1 MKIQGDY
8 SVMSERPVEIIL
20 EHDPH
25 LEIPADSEVKIRYT
39 HGFFQKN
46 GLYPWV
52 EEFKLGTAGYRDT
65 INMENFFSTD
75 VPFNGHT
82 IMIVAEAMARIYERR
97 GYASIHLGG
106 EVRRYTDQIIDLVG
120 RIFASHGV
128 TVHLNAD
135 ATTTPIWG
143 TSFGVFYN
151 ELDGGANITASHSQN
166 FKQGFKPVDDKGMQL
181 LGTAEKIQE
190 EVKKIGKEAS
200 AGGLT
205 LTLSRADSPKI
216 RRDFHY
222 LEAYSE
228 YLRDIIPEEAF
239 RLILEAQANG
249 MKIGVSTVGGS
260 MYENSLVVFDHFGI
274 KKAPEGMIQYMH
286 WEKRDDFHRVGEID
300 GENHGSD
307 PTKQIIY
314 RNIGLKEKLL
324 SGEIDFG
331 FIWDPDGDR
340 YNIVTIAD
348 GMIRNRAEESGLEV
362 ETFQGRDGCIVY
374 FNPNQ
379 IYFLN
384 AALKLEM
391 MAKTGE
397 LFEYDHIIGTT
408 YPTSKSIGELGR
420 VFNEKYAAEF
430 ARKRTRIRVF
440 NTPVGFK
447 YFGEMVGELE
457 RQIDQGGEVILED
470 ATGREVSLGL
480 NPRILIMA
488 EESGGAA
495 MGSLNWRLSK
505 TGKRKSLAMKEKDGM
520 QVAMMNLGIVSKL
533 FLEGKSYAQLYIEKI
548 EEYDIQFRYYSR
560 IDKKL
565 FDESL
570 TGEAR
575 EKAKAIGNQAKDYM
589 VETFKSLTKE
599 RSPENVRQALQTLVG
614 DGAPIPE
621 INRVFW
627 AGDGTYID
635 FGPFWF
641 ELRASGTDAVLR
653 FYIEGKDKAL
663 LSKVNA
669 AFVGIADRKIRK
681 LGSRAG
687 QGFFLDRPAQIS

>member
-1 MKIQGDY
+1 MKLQGDHG
-8 SVMSERPVEIIL
+8 VMSERPVEIIL
-20 EHDPH
+20 ERDPY
-25 LEIPADSEVKIRYT
+25 VKIPVNRKVRIKYT
-39 HGFFQKN
+39 HEFFHEN
-46 GLYPWV
+46 GLYPWI

-75 VPFNGHT
+75 VPYNGHT

-97 GYASIHLGG
+97 GYTSIHLGG
-106 EVRRYTDQIIDLVG
+106 EVRRYTDMIIDLVG

-128 TVHLNAD
+128 AVHLNAD
-135 ATTTPIWG
+135 ATTTPIWA

-181 LGTAEKIQE
+181 LGMAETIQE
-190 EVKKIGKEAS
+190 EVRKIGKEAA
-200 AGGLT
+200 AGALT
-205 LTLSRADSPKI
+205 LTLSRTDSPRI
-216 RRDFHY
+216 TRNFRY
-222 LEAYSE
+222 IEAYSE
-228 YLRDIIPEEAF
+228 YLKDIIPEEAF
-239 RLILEAQANG
+239 RLILEAQNKG
-249 MKIGVSTVGGS
+249 MKVGVSTVGGS
-260 MYENSLVVFDHFGI
+260 MYENSLGVFERFGI

-300 GENHGSD
+300 GENHGCD
-307 PTKQIIY
+307 PTKRVIY

-324 SGEIDFG
+324 SGEIHFG

-340 YNIVTIAD
+340 YNIVTIAHCSIKD
-348 GMIRNRAEESGLEV
+348 KAEESGLEV
-362 ETFQGRDGCIVY
+362 ETFEGSDSCIVY

-397 LFEYDHIIGTT
+397 LFEYDQVIGTT
-408 YPTSKSIGELGR
+408 YPTSKSIGELAR
-420 VFNEKYAAEF
+420 VFNGIYAREF
-430 ARKRTRIRVF
+430 TLKGTMIRVF

-447 YFGEMVGELE
+447 YFGEMVGDLE
-457 RQIDQGGEVILED
+457 KRIDQGGEVILKD
-470 ATGREVSLGL
+470 ATGLEVSLGL

-495 MGSLNWRLSK
+495 MGSLNWCLSK
-505 TGKRKSLAMKEKDGM
+505 SGKRKSLAMKEKDGM
-520 QVAMMNLGIVSKL
+520 QVAMMNLGIVGKL

-565 FDESL
+565 FEESL
-570 TGEAR
+570 TGEAG
-575 EKAKAIGNQAKDYM
+575 EKARQIGNRAKDYM
-589 VETFKSLTKE
+589 VETFKSFT
-599 RSPENVRQALQTLVG
+599 RGQSPENVRQALQGLVG
-614 DGAPIPE
+614 DQTTIPE
-621 INRVFW
+621 IGRVFW

-635 FGPFWF
+635 FGSFWF

-663 LSKVNA
+663 LNNVNS
-669 AFVGIADRKIRK
+669 AFVDIAGRKIK
-681 LGSRAG
+681 ELTNSA
-687 QGFFLDRPAQIS
+687 D

>member
-1 MKIQGDY
+1 MKIQGDHG
-8 SVMSERPVEIIL
+8 VMSERPVEIIL
-20 EHDPH
+20 KRDPSV
-25 LEIPADSEVKIRYT
+25 EIPADREVRIKYT
-39 HGFFQKN
+39 HEFFKEN
-46 GLYPWV
+46 GIYPWIK
-52 EEFKLGTAGYRDT
+52 EFKLGTAGYRDT

-75 VPFNGHT
+75 VPYNGHT
-82 IMIVAEAMARIYERR
+82 IMIVAEAMARIYQRR
-97 GYASIHLGG
+97 GYTSIHVGG
-106 EVRRYTDQIIDLVG
+106 EVRRYTDQIIDLVS
-120 RIFASHGV
+120 RIFASRGI

-135 ATTTPIWG
+135 ATTTPIWA

-181 LGTAEKIQE
+181 LDMAETIQD
-190 EVKKIGKEAS
+190 EVKKIGADTA
-200 AGGLT
+200 AGALT
-205 LTLSRADSPKI
+205 LTLSPANSPKI
-216 RRDFHY
+216 NRDFHY
-222 LEAYSE
+222 IEAYSE

-239 RLILEAQANG
+239 RLILEAQGKG
-249 MKIGVSTVGGS
+249 MKAGASTVGGS
-260 MYENSLVVFDHFGI
+260 MYENSLAVFGRFGI
-274 KKAPEGMIQYMH
+274 KTAPEGMIQYMH

-300 GENHGSD
+300 GENYGCD
-307 PTKQIIY
+307 PTKRIIY

-324 SGEIDFG
+324 SGEIHFG

-340 YNIVTIAD
+340 YNIVTIAE
-348 GMIRNRAEESGLEV
+348 GSIKEKAEESGLEV
-362 ETFQGRDGCIVY
+362 ETFKESDLCVVY

-391 MAKTGE
+391 TAETGE
-397 LFEYDHIIGTT
+397 LFEYDHVIGTT
-408 YPTSKSIGELGR
+408 YPTSKSVGELAR
-420 VFNEKYAAEF
+420 VFNEKYAREF
-430 ARKRTRIRVF
+430 GKRGTGIRVF

-447 YFGEMVGELE
+447 YFGEMVGDLE
-457 RQIDQGGEVILED
+457 RRIDQGGEVLLND
-470 ATGREVSLGL
+470 ATGREVSLGY

-505 TGKRKSLAMKEKDGM
+505 SGKRKSLAMKEKDGM
-520 QVAMMNLGIVSKL
+520 QVAMMNLGIASKL

-575 EKAKAIGNQAKDYM
+575 EKARDIGNRAKDYM
-589 VETFKSLTKE
+589 VQTFKSFTKE
-599 RSPENVRQALQTLVG
+599 KPPERVRQALQQFVG
-614 DGAPIPE
+614 DHVTIPQ
-621 INRVFW
+621 ISRVFW

-635 FGPFWF
+635 FGSLWF

-663 LSKVNA
+663 LSKLNS
-669 AFVGIADRKIRK
+669 AFVAIADRKIK
-681 LGSRAG
+681 ELHASAG
-687 QGFFLDRPAQIS
+687 